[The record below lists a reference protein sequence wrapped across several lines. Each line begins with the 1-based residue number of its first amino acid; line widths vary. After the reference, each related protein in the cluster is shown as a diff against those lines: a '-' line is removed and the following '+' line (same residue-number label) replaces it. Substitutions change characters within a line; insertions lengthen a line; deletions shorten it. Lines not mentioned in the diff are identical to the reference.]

1 MARYKTAADSPLV
14 FKGKLDPAET
24 APALGKGQPVIVTKW
39 PAEGS
44 SEVMLVK
51 TCPDGEVPDF
61 VIGNAAASVSA
72 PGDLIPAG
80 LPNAP
85 ILLGGSVVRRDLL
98 VVKSGKFQKAAA
110 KDVCACA
117 AGIDG
122 ASGDVIPAAPLS
134 VKA

>member
-1 MARYKTAADSPLV
+1 MARLKTCVDVPAIIKA
-14 FKGKLDPAET
+14 KLDPTEM
-24 APALGKGQPVIVTKW
+24 APALGKGQPVVVTKW
-39 PAEGS
+39 PLEGS
-44 SEVMLVK
+44 PDVMLVK
-51 TCPDGEVPDF
+51 MCPDGEVPDF
-61 VIGNAAASVSA
+61 VVGNGALSASA
-72 PGDLIPAG
+72 PGDLVSPG
-80 LPNAP
+80 TPNAP